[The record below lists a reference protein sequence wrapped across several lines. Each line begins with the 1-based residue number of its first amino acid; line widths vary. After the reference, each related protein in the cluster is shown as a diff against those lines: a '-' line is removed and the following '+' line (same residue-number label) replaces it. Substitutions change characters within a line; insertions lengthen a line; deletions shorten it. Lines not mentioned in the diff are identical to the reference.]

1 MRKKILALAYLTA
14 GLVLPI
20 GFAAAGVLVAP
31 PPIPVRIANSEVVFV
46 GKVVALEPVD
56 VDAKAFPAAKETTK
70 YTIAIVNVS
79 KVISG
84 LKDEKMVRVG
94 FIAKTKP
101 GPIGLF
107 NPKLTVGQEGL
118 FMIRKHV
125 EGKFYQAPMNG
136 FFISSQQKTFEDDI
150 KLANKALAISADTK
164 SALKSKDADERLMA
178 AAMVIAKYRTHTP
191 GVTIKEE
198 PIDAAE
204 SKLILSAISDAKW
217 GPVRFGELNPQ
228 QVFFQLGVGPKD
240 GWKAPTKISPDDMR
254 KAVQAWIQDHPDYRI
269 RRFVPAA
276 EKQ

>member
-1 MRKKILALAYLTA
+1 MRKKILALAYMTI

-70 YTIAIVNVS
+70 YTIAVVNVG
-79 KVISG
+79 KVLSG

-118 FMIRKHV
+118 FMISKHV

-136 FFISSQQKTFEDDI
+136 YFISSQQKTFEDDI
-150 KLANKALAISADTK
+150 KLANKALAILADTK

-178 AAMVIAKYRTHTP
+178 AAMVVAKYRTHKP
-191 GVTIKEE
+191 GITIKEE
-198 PIDAAE
+198 PIDPTE
-204 SKLILSAISDAKW
+204 TKLILSAISDAKW

-254 KAVQAWIQDHPDYRI
+254 NAVQAWIQAHPDYRI

>member
-1 MRKKILALAYLTA
+1 MRKNILALAYLTA

-31 PPIPVRIANSEVVFV
+31 PPLPVRIANSEVAFV

-70 YTIAIVNVS
+70 YTIAVVNVS
-79 KVISG
+79 KVMSG

-94 FIAKTKP
+94 FIAKTKR

-118 FMIRKHV
+118 FMISKHV

-136 FFISSQQKTFEDDI
+136 YFISSQQKTFEDDI
-150 KLANKALAISADTK
+150 KLANQALAILADTK

-178 AAMVIAKYRTHTP
+178 AAMVIAKYRTHNP

-198 PIDAAE
+198 SIDASE
-204 SKLILSAISDAKW
+204 TKLILSAISDAKW
-217 GPVRFGELNPQ
+217 GPVKFGELNPQ

-240 GWKAPTKISPDDMR
+240 GWKAPTKISSDDMR
-254 KAVQAWIQDHPDYRI
+254 KAVQAWIQNHPDYRI